1 MSTYFMLG
9 CLCECCIFGPKLAPL
24 YEKRPKLTLFLSII
38 LLLGG
43 KICGLRRDL
52 VLGGMLA
59 TLHLG
64 LYQVTTVFSFLL
76 GLCLYTFVLQGLFQ
90 IQTTDPPSVY
100 LLALAFTF
108 AGVLG
113 AVVTGLGDFV
123 HYMNRDVNYFIY
135 GVGGYIG
142 VSVTIGGLLQM
153 CSTRYLS

>member
-43 KICGLRRDL
+43 KLFGLMCDL
-52 VLGGMLA
+52 VLSGMLA

-64 LYQVTTVFSFLL
+64 LYQMTTIFSFLL
-76 GLCLYTFVLQGLFQ
+76 GLCLYTFLLQGLFQ
-90 IQTTDPPSVY
+90 IQTYPSVY
-100 LLALAFTF
+100 VIAVAFTF

-113 AVVTGLGDFV
+113 AIVTGLGDYV

-135 GVGGYIG
+135 GVEGYIG
-142 VSVTIGGLLQM
+142 VSVTIGGLLQI
-153 CSTRYLS
+153 CSTRYLC

>member
-1 MSTYFMLG
+1 
-9 CLCECCIFGPKLAPL
+9 
-24 YEKRPKLTLFLSII
+24 
-38 LLLGG
+38 
-43 KICGLRRDL
+43 
-52 VLGGMLA
+52 MLA

-135 GVGGYIG
+135 GVGCYIG
-142 VSVTIGGLLQM
+142 VSVTMGGLLQM